1 MGGEEGGFSGL
12 SGWENL
18 YYRRNVAEDSAFCR
32 LHGTGRLRSGADLG
46 FVRMPLLQLVVAC
59 DSELPGAGEKNPV
72 GNAEHSRTPHRLRKE
87 PARGKNS
94 WQRRIF
100 RCFSSLKKMFN
111 PTHRSPCTIWQ
122 LLLGDVHM
130 AQFSLK
136 PRPFRGGLTSPPP
149 DSSGGGIFFANR
161 FCDARIV

>member
-1 MGGEEGGFSGL
+1 M
-12 SGWENL
+12 SGWANL
-18 YYRRNVAEDSAFCR
+18 YYRRNVAEGFLLPRAAFVPAPFRSLCR
-32 LHGTGRLRSGADLG
+32 VREEAHPQL
-46 FVRMPLLQLVVAC
+46 FVAYNG
-59 DSELPGAGEKNPV
+59 ELPGAGEKNPV

-100 RCFSSLKKMFN
+100 RYFSSLKKMFN

>member
-87 PARGKNS
+87 PARGKS
-94 WQRRIF
+94 PWQKENPPPL
-100 RCFSSLKKMFN
+100 SSLKKTCLNLCSNVMLQGISSPAHPRETVSLTKTREICLHPIASDLN
-111 PTHRSPCTIWQ
+111 LCYTGSHRI
-122 LLLGDVHM
+122 
-130 AQFSLK
+130 A
-136 PRPFRGGLTSPPP
+136 FR
-149 DSSGGGIFFANR
+149 A
-161 FCDARIV
+161 